1 MASVPS
7 AQINFTGGGSWSALA
22 ISMNQ
27 MIIRFSDL
35 CKGRFEQTTFGN
47 DLGQTLT
54 SGQIIRSANQHL
66 LFP

>member
-1 MASVPS
+1 
-7 AQINFTGGGSWSALA
+7 
-22 ISMNQ
+22 MNQ